1 MISDRVKNGI
11 IRAPNRSLIKACGY
25 TDEEIKKPFIG
36 IVNSF
41 TEIVPGHIHLR
52 NLAEAVKKGVYAGG
66 GTPFEFNVIAIDD
79 GIAMGHEGMKY
90 SLPSRELIADSV
102 ESMAKAHAFDGLV
115 LITSCDKIVPGMLIG
130 AVRLNIPFIVLTGG
144 PMLPG
149 ELEGNKYDL
158 IDVFEAVGKYEVGA
172 ITEEEIYKLESYAC
186 PGAGSCAG
194 MFTANSMACI
204 SEALGITLPYGATI
218 PAVEAERV
226 RFAKIVGQKIV
237 ELVNKDLKPK
247 DILTKEAFENA
258 IMVDL
263 ALGGST
269 NTILHLLAIA
279 HEVEPGFITLDDFD
293 RLSSEVPHIA
303 SLRPGGKYYM
313 SDLHRAGGIPAV
325 MKVLEG
331 KIRKDAKTV
340 SGKTMGEI
348 ISSVKYINHEVIR
361 PVDDP
366 VHKEAGLRIL
376 RGSLAPDGAVVKI
389 GAVSPKMY
397 KHEGPARV
405 FDSEEDAIKA
415 ILSKKIN
422 PGDVVIIRYE
432 GPSGGPGMREM
443 LSPTSAIVG
452 MGLSDS
458 VALIT
463 DGRFSGGTRG
473 PCIGHVSPEAMSG
486 GPIALVKEGDIISID
501 MIAKRVDIKVSEE
514 ELEKRRK
521 EWKKPEPKVKHGY
534 LARYSKIV
542 SSADKG
548 AVVNY

>member
-1 MISDRVKNGI
+1 MISERVKKGI
-11 IRAPNRSLIKACGY
+11 VRAPNRSLIKACGY

-52 NLAEAVKKGVYAGG
+52 NLAEAVKKGVYAAG
-66 GTPFEFNVIAIDD
+66 GTAFEFNTIAIDD

-102 ESMAKAHAFDGLV
+102 ESVAMAHAFDGLV
-115 LITSCDKIVPGMLIG
+115 LITACDKIVPGMLIG
-130 AVRLNIPFIVLTGG
+130 AIRLNIPFIVLTGG

-149 ELEGNKYDL
+149 EVEGGRYDL
-158 IDVFEAVGKYEVGA
+158 IDVFEAVGQYEVGK
-172 ITEEEIYKLESYAC
+172 ISEEEVYKLENYAC

-204 SEALGITLPYGATI
+204 SEALGLTLPYGATI
-218 PAVEAERV
+218 PAVYAERV
-226 RFAKIVGQKIV
+226 RFAKYVGERIV
-237 ELVNKDLKPK
+237 ELVKKNIKPK

-258 IMVDL
+258 IMIDL

-279 HEVEPGFITLDDFD
+279 HEVKPGFITLDDFD

-303 SLRPGGKYYM
+303 SLRPGGIYYM
-313 SDLHRAGGIPAV
+313 SDLHKAGGIPAV
-325 MKVLEG
+325 MKVLES
-331 KIRKDAKTV
+331 KIRDVMTV
-340 SGKTMGEI
+340 SGKTTKEI
-348 ISSVKYINHEVIR
+348 INSVKYIDHNVIR
-361 PVDDP
+361 PIDNP

-376 RGSLAPDGAVVKI
+376 RGNLAPDGAVVKI
-389 GAVSPKMY
+389 GAVDLKMY

-405 FDSEEDAIKA
+405 FDSEEDAMKA
-415 ILSKKIN
+415 ILSKKIK
-422 PGDVVIIRYE
+422 PGDVIVIRYE

-443 LSPTSAIVG
+443 LSPTSAIMG
-452 MGLSDS
+452 MGLGDS

-473 PCIGHVSPEAMSG
+473 PCIGHISPEAMAG
-486 GPIALVKEGDIISID
+486 GPIALIKEGDIISID
-501 MIAKRVDIKVSEE
+501 MISKRLDVKVSDEE
-514 ELEKRRK
+514 FERRKK
-521 EWKKPEPKVKHGY
+521 EWKKPESKVKHGY
-534 LARYSKIV
+534 LARYSKLV